1 MIVDGDFFESLS
13 DFSFGDIYTKQ
24 YQPNQL
30 NLTELKKRINRTPI
44 LFTNTEKLVD
54 LVKHVS
60 SFNEE
65 VIIISHNSDINLNNI
80 TVPNNVLRIWCQNY
94 NGIEHEII
102 KPLPIGLERKR
113 WFPEQKKQETI
124 LEYSTKNIEKEH
136 LVYMNFN
143 VNTNR
148 ERINWYNYFKDKSY
162 VYKEMKSNG
171 NNFLNYINNVK
182 KSKFVLSPI
191 GNGIDCHRNWECL
204 TVGSIPII
212 MRNNFTNNIYSDMP
226 VLLIDNIN
234 DVNENML
241 NDYLKNGLNNKNIEK
256 LSCEYWKT
264 QIYKDVK
271 K

>member
-1 MIVDGDFFESLS
+1 
-13 DFSFGDIYTKQ
+13 
-24 YQPNQL
+24 
-30 NLTELKKRINRTPI
+30 
-44 LFTNTEKLVD
+44 
-54 LVKHVS
+54 
-60 SFNEE
+60 
-65 VIIISHNSDINLNNI
+65 
-80 TVPNNVLRIWCQNY
+80 
-94 NGIEHEII
+94 
-102 KPLPIGLERKR
+102 
-113 WFPEQKKQETI
+113 
-124 LEYSTKNIEKEH
+124 
-136 LVYMNFN
+136 MNFN

-162 VYKEMKSNG
+162 VYTEMKSNG

-204 TVGSIPII
+204 MVGSIPII

-234 DVNENML
+234 NVNENML
-241 NDYLKNGLNNKNIEK
+241 NDYLKNELNNKNIEK